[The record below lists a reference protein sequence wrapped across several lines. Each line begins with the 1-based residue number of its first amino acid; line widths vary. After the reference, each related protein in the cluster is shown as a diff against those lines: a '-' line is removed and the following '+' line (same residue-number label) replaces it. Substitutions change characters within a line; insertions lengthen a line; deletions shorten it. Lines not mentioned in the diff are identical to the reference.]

1 MNELL
6 CPVCRTSLGE
16 NVAVCSRCETPHHP
30 DCWEFG
36 GACAVFACGGM
47 ESSVVPIHSRPQL
60 DQEPVILEGPFPDT
74 PSVPPVRICAERRN
88 PLQDSQ
94 AVALISWL
102 YLGFS
107 LIWAAPAMASLLLG
121 FLSWNPLAFI
131 AGMTLGMG
139 ALVLKGVGDLI
150 AVGDPRGRLIHL
162 ALCGLLSVLLPSPES
177 LLIVVLAA
185 LPFLT
190 QRGVA
195 HFGLRRP

>member
-6 CPVCRTSLGE
+6 CPVCRTNLGE

-36 GACAVFACGGM
+36 GACAVFACGGA
-47 ESSVVPIHSRPQL
+47 ESAIVSLQTRLQAHS
-60 DQEPVILEGPFPDT
+60 ETIILEGPFPDE
-74 PSVPPVRICAERRN
+74 PSIPPVRICADRRL
-88 PLQDSQ
+88 LQDSQ
-94 AVALISWL
+94 AVALMSWL

-107 LIWAAPAMASLLLG
+107 LVWAAPAMASLLLG
-121 FLSWNPLAFI
+121 LLSWNPLALI
-131 AGMTLGMG
+131 AGITLSMG
-139 ALVLKGVGDLI
+139 ALGLKSIGDLI

-162 ALCGLLSVLLPSPES
+162 ALCGVLSVLLPSPES
-177 LLIVVLAA
+177 VLIVVLAA

-195 HFGLRRP
+195 HFGLRRD